1 VSDTVS
7 WSTVRATAKAVSDRM
22 PQVSSEELEELER
35 DLTELVPQAL
45 EQVEEYTDLRT
56 DAGVPTFRVVSR
68 LDWVDANL
76 GSYRYLADRASQLIG
91 SRPSLPGSEYVSGVS
106 LGALLGWL
114 SSRVLGQYDLLLQ
127 QGHESSEGALYF
139 VGPNIVQIERRMGFQ
154 RRQFRHWIALHEL
167 THRAQFEGVPWFRPY
182 FAELVDS
189 LIAISPPSFSELSDR
204 AKHVTRKA
212 LSGSNPISDYG
223 LAGLFVSE
231 SQREALVKMTSLM
244 SIAEGHGDWVMDRA
258 GANTIPESWRFH
270 QSLTQR
276 RNSASG
282 VAKLLQQLLG
292 LEGKMKQYAR
302 GEAFIEAIEQIAPGS
317 ARRLWDSPDSLP
329 KDEEFASPEAWCQ
342 RVGVISRV

>member
-1 VSDTVS
+1 MGDTVS

-22 PQVSSEELEELER
+22 PQVSGDELDELAG
-35 DLTELVPQAL
+35 DLADLVPQAL
-45 EQVEEYTDLRT
+45 EQVEEYTDLRA
-56 DAGVPTFRVVSR
+56 DGGMAPFRVVSR

-76 GSYRYLADRASQLIG
+76 DSYRYLIDRASQLIG
-91 SRPSLPGSEYVSGVS
+91 PRPSIPGSEYVSGVS

-139 VGPNIVQIERRMGFQ
+139 VGPNIIQIERRMGFQ

-189 LIAISPPSFSELSDR
+189 LISIAPPSLAELSDR
-204 AKHVTRKA
+204 ARHVAREA
-212 LSGSNPISDYG
+212 LSGANPISDYG
-223 LAGLFVSE
+223 LAGLFVAE
-231 SQREALVKMTSLM
+231 SQREALVKMSSLM

-258 GANTIPESWRFH
+258 GAGAIPESWRFH

-282 VAKLLQQLLG
+282 VSKILQQLLG

-302 GEAFIEAIEQIAPGS
+302 GEAFIEAIEAIAPGS

-329 KDEEFASPEAWCQ
+329 RDEEFSSPEAWC
-342 RVGVISRV
+342 RRIGAITKV